1 MQVKPPDVTGA
12 QLHGNGP
19 AGVASYGR
27 LHRSGSSRSLD
38 DDWNR
43 TLLPLQRRG
52 SSRYGSG
59 DVFGG
64 AAAASPPA
72 SAGLGGLFNTSN
84 HAQPPRVGETAAAG
98 APGIELGG
106 VAAGAHFLSD
116 AAICIAGS
124 HTAQGVLHDKHER
137 RRLQARWRSL
147 IR

>member
-19 AGVASYGR
+19 DGAGSFAR
-27 LHRSGSSRSLD
+27 LHRTGSSPSLD

-64 AAAASPPA
+64 ATASSPPA
-72 SAGLGGLFNTSN
+72 SAGLGGLFNTSS
-84 HAQPPRVGETAAAG
+84 HAPVARSAEAAEAQPS
-98 APGIELGG
+98 GIELG
-106 VAAGAHFLSD
+106 VASGAFLVR
-116 AAICIAGS
+116 CMPC
-124 HTAQGVLHDKHER
+124 HM
-137 RRLQARWRSL
+137 
-147 IR
+147 